1 MRDLDGNRYGVNTE
15 PIKGSE
21 EASGGV
27 VGSEEQMTAETDQ
40 TDIDP
45 GLFTLLLSLRLRGID
60 TDVEKVRKL
69 VDRYQWA
76 SLRCCAAPEGSA

>member
-45 GLFTLLLSLRLRGID
+45 GLFTLLLSFYSVAFIAFARHRH
-60 TDVEKVRKL
+60 
-69 VDRYQWA
+69 
-76 SLRCCAAPEGSA
+76 